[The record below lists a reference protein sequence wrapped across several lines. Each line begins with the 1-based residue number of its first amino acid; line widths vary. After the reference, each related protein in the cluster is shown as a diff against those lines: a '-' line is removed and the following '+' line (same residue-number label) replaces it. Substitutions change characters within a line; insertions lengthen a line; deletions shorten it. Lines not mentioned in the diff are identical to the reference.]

1 MSRQKIINLYKA
13 VNEMMAVLGA
23 KGEINTLHEKT
34 TNVMDALHELDEGV
48 YDLDSFTIK
57 VNTLRLEDLEEPRE
71 RTLTDGRI
79 KDTLTGFVRS
89 KH

>member
-34 TNVMDALHELDEGV
+34 TNVMDALHEIDGGV

-89 KH
+89 KY